1 MKKRELSESERHVI
15 IDKGTE
21 MPFSGKYW
29 NNRQPGTYVC
39 RQCGTP
45 LYRSA
50 DKFDAGCGWPSFDD
64 AIPGAV
70 IRRPDADGI
79 RTEIVCAGLRRPSRP
94 RLYRRKIHPEE
105 HPPLRQFHIVG
116 IHSGDTVR
124 KPQTATKRLFSPE
137 GVSGVWNTTCK
148 RHPALSPL
156 NRAIRAAASRHLL
169 TKRYAATARAMLKR
183 YGSPSTRRRPLTKRS
198 PASFFEIHDPEQVNR
213 QGPDI
218 GRQYRSEIF
227 YNSEAQHRT
236 AERLIDE
243 LVAKGYDIATRLSPA
258 GPFWKAE
265 DYHQNYY
272 ERKGTTPYCHRYT
285 RRF

>member
-70 IRRPDADGI
+70 IRRPMPTAI
-79 RTEIVCAGLRRPSRP
+79 RTRNRLCGLRRPSRP

-124 KPQTATKRLFSPE
+124 SHKRLRNGCFRRRVFL
-137 GVSGVWNTTCK
+137 GCGILHAKGT
-148 RHPALSPL
+148 RRYL
-156 NRAIRAAASRHLL
+156 RRIGAIRRQRPAPSYEEVCSDRTGHAEAVRVTFDPTQTTYEAL
-169 TKRYAATARAMLKR
+169 ARL
-183 YGSPSTRRRPLTKRS
+183 
-198 PASFFEIHDPEQVNR
+198 FFEIHDRNR
-213 QGPDI
+213 SI
-218 GRQYRSEIF
+218 GR
-227 YNSEAQHRT
+227 AGHRQ
-236 AERLIDE
+236 AVPLGN
-243 LVAKGYDIATRLSPA
+243 LL
-258 GPFWKAE
+258 
-265 DYHQNYY
+265 
-272 ERKGTTPYCHRYT
+272 
-285 RRF
+285 

>member
-50 DKFDAGCGWPSFDD
+50 EVRCRMRLAKF
-64 AIPGAV
+64 
-70 IRRPDADGI
+70 RRRDTGRGHPPA
-79 RTEIVCAGLRRPSRP
+79 RCRRHPYRNRLCGLRRPSRP

-124 KPQTATKRLFSPE
+124 SHKRLRNGCFRRRVFL
-137 GVSGVWNTTCK
+137 GCGILHAK

-198 PASFFEIHDPEQVNR
+198 PASFF
-213 QGPDI
+213 
-218 GRQYRSEIF
+218 
-227 YNSEAQHRT
+227 
-236 AERLIDE
+236 
-243 LVAKGYDIATRLSPA
+243 
-258 GPFWKAE
+258 
-265 DYHQNYY
+265 
-272 ERKGTTPYCHRYT
+272 
-285 RRF
+285 